1 MSRTSFIENFVVS
14 RAHRVSVSLGFTR
27 QVFYRKKKKKKPVRN
42 LTGFHLL
49 LPISAKLGTLHTN
62 PSALHLSI
70 DISELFDSFL
80 LSSKIEEKPKLQTI
94 RKKKNNKKDY

>member
-27 QVFYRKKKKKKPVRN
+27 QVFYRKKKKPVRN

-94 RKKKNNKKDY
+94 RKKK

>member
-1 MSRTSFIENFVVS
+1 MALPGRF
-14 RAHRVSVSLGFTR
+14 FTE
-27 QVFYRKKKKKKPVRN
+27 KKKKKTVRN

-94 RKKKNNKKDY
+94 RKKNNNKKDY

>member
-1 MSRTSFIENFVVS
+1 
-14 RAHRVSVSLGFTR
+14 
-27 QVFYRKKKKKKPVRN
+27 VRN

-94 RKKKNNKKDY
+94 RKKK